1 MRKAKQKYMLPGV
14 DTERVF
20 EATLPVSL
28 VLSDTEHN
36 HTETI
41 RDCAVA
47 CCESHYDYGE
57 ECCPMDDFKIV
68 LLTEKKQWT
77 VKMEG
82 NLIPSY
88 YACLTGLVC
97 EDRPEKEATG

>member
-1 MRKAKQKYMLPGV
+1 MKKAKQKYMLPSV
-14 DTERVF
+14 DTEQIF

-36 HTETI
+36 HTETV

-47 CCESHYDYGE
+47 CCEWHYYDSDMDWGL
-57 ECCPMDDFKIV
+57 MDDFKII
-68 LLTEKKQWT
+68 LLTEQQQWT

-82 NLIPSY
+82 NLIPAY

-97 EDRPEKEATG
+97 EDRKEATG